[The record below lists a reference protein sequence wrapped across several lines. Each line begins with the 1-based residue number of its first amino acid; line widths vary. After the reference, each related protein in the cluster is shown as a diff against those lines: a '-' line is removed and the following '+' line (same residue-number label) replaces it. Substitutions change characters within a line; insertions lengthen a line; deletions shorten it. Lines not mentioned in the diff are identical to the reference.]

1 LVYAAH
7 ASITAFFAVQG
18 NVPAGLHATTVF
30 ASLALLP
37 VAYLFLA
44 VKPNRTVSD
53 IAFAAAHLALV
64 IVAAV
69 RTVLL
74 LVAPQWLEGSI
85 MVSQVLWPGVFTA
98 SGIFAITGYMEEAQA
113 ELLRKALRDPLT
125 SLLNRRGF
133 GEAIERALTK
143 ARAKGQNWA
152 LIFVDIDHFKSI
164 NDRFGHDTGDSVIQ
178 AVAKALREELLAGEE
193 LARYGGE
200 EFLLFVPVDDEHAL
214 SARAERLRQAVSR
227 LAVGPDE
234 ERLSA
239 SLGVARRSV
248 DASFESV
255 FKLADET
262 LHRAKANGRD
272 RVEYAV
278 DELAGSQPA

>member
-1 LVYAAH
+1 MTTEQVYAIGMALVNAVIVLACLRIREPRSVGAVQLLRWAFAAMAVSWALFLVPSQPLFFAVGFFASAAYLWLMAAFAFRRSGRPIPWVWILLVYAAH

-85 MVSQVLWPGVFTA
+85 MVSQVLWPGV
-98 SGIFAITGYMEEAQA
+98 
-113 ELLRKALRDPLT
+113 
-125 SLLNRRGF
+125 
-133 GEAIERALTK
+133 
-143 ARAKGQNWA
+143 
-152 LIFVDIDHFKSI
+152 
-164 NDRFGHDTGDSVIQ
+164 
-178 AVAKALREELLAGEE
+178 
-193 LARYGGE
+193 
-200 EFLLFVPVDDEHAL
+200 
-214 SARAERLRQAVSR
+214 
-227 LAVGPDE
+227 
-234 ERLSA
+234 
-239 SLGVARRSV
+239 
-248 DASFESV
+248 
-255 FKLADET
+255 
-262 LHRAKANGRD
+262 
-272 RVEYAV
+272 
-278 DELAGSQPA
+278 